1 MTHRVT
7 KPRRGAGWPRVT
19 FATIVVAVYA
29 IPIYLAVVN
38 VFKTEGQIAAE
49 PAALPSPW
57 TFGNVLG
64 VITQPDADLPATLL
78 RTVFLTAATIVG
90 VSIVGSSLGYYL
102 ARHESRVSRAL
113 LAILVMGLAIPFQ
126 VILIPVTQV
135 LREIG
140 IFGTYAG
147 LLLFNIG
154 YYVPFAALLFSRFAR
169 SIPRELDEAAMIDGA
184 GPIRIFYRVVLPLMH
199 PAGASLAIFLAVW
212 VWNDFVNPLILLG
225 PRTGTTI
232 MTGLYRTIGQYQVEF
247 GPIFAFM
254 FIATLPL
261 LILFLL
267 LQDRFING
275 LTSGATKG

>member
-1 MTHRVT
+1 MTTANR
-7 KPRRGAGWPRVT
+7 KRGRRWPRVT
-19 FATIVVAVYA
+19 FAALVVAVYSF
-29 IPIYLAVVN
+29 PIYLAVIN
-38 VFKTEGQIAAE
+38 VFKTENQISAE
-49 PAALPSPW
+49 PASLPAPW
-57 TFGNVLG
+57 TLGNIIDVFTN
-64 VITQPDADLPATLL
+64 VDSDLSATLL
-78 RTVFLTAATIVG
+78 RTVFLTVATIVG
-90 VSIVGSSLGYYL
+90 VSVVGSSLGYYL
-102 ARHESRVSRAL
+102 ARHENRASRAL
-113 LAILVMGLAIPFQ
+113 LVVLVMGLAIPFQ

-184 GPIRIFYRVVLPLMH
+184 GPIRIYFRVVLPLMH
-199 PAGASLAIFLAVW
+199 PAGASLAIFLSVW

-232 MTGLYRTIGQYQVEF
+232 MTGLYRTLGQYQVEY

-267 LQDRFING
+267 LQNRFING

>member
-1 MTHRVT
+1 LTTTTANR
-7 KPRRGAGWPRVT
+7 KRGRRWPRV
-19 FATIVVAVYA
+19 ALAALVVAVYTF
-29 IPIYLAVVN
+29 PIYLAVIN
-38 VFKTEGQIAAE
+38 VFKTADQISTE
-49 PAALPSPW
+49 PASLPAPW
-57 TFGNVLG
+57 TFGNVID
-64 VITQPDADLPATLL
+64 VFTNADSDLSATLL
-78 RTVFLTAATIVG
+78 RTVFLTVATIGG
-90 VSIVGSSLGYYL
+90 VSVVGSSLGYYM
-102 ARHESRVSRAL
+102 ARHENRASRAL
-113 LAILVMGLAIPFQ
+113 LVVLLLGLAIPFQ

-135 LREIG
+135 LREMG

-184 GPIRIFYRVVLPLMH
+184 GPIRIYFRVVLPLMH

-232 MTGLYRTIGQYQVEF
+232 MTGLYRTLGQYQVEY

>member
-1 MTHRVT
+1 M
-7 KPRRGAGWPRVT
+7 WPRT
-19 FATIVVAVYA
+19 LFATIVVLVYTF
-29 IPIYLAVVN
+29 PIYLAVVN
-38 VFKTEGQIAAE
+38 VFKTEDQIATQ
-49 PAALPSPW
+49 PSALPSPF
-57 TFGNVLG
+57 TLGNVIE
-64 VITQPDADLPATLL
+64 VFTQVDSDLTATLL

-90 VSIVGSSLGYYL
+90 VSVVGSSLGYYI
-102 ARHESRVSRAL
+102 ARHENRVSRTL
-113 LAILVMGLAIPFQ
+113 LAVLVMGLAIPFQ

-184 GPIRIFYRVVLPLMH
+184 GPIRIYFRVVLPLMH

-232 MTGLYRTIGQYQVEF
+232 MTGLYRTLGQYQVEF

-254 FIATLPL
+254 FVATLPL
-261 LILFLL
+261 LVLFLL